1 MLLLCR
7 AVFPAPLS
15 HAAERGP
22 STRCLLL
29 CPAVSPASLAERSTC
44 PAALPFGLLMHP
56 AAPSLLALS
65 CSVGIATLLR
75 VNIWLA
81 AALQEEEKAEE
92 EVGALRA
99 LSISSVRPERP
110 VPVSSLPGSQVGWYG
125 APSLYDGYLHPFHA
139 PTLTA
144 PCLCRLTLLIVCT
157 AGPRAGGARA
167 VG

>member
-1 MLLLCR
+1 M
-7 AVFPAPLS
+7 
-15 HAAERGP
+15 
-22 STRCLLL
+22 
-29 CPAVSPASLAERSTC
+29 CPAGSPASRTERSTRT
-44 PAALPFGLLMHP
+44 ATLPFGLPMHP
-56 AAPSLLALS
+56 AASPFMSLS

-144 PCLCRLTLLIVCT
+144 PCLC
-157 AGPRAGGARA
+157 
-167 VG
+167 